1 MKILTKLFLTILS
14 FITLSFLITSCSLF
28 NSVGNTDPIEVLYFK
43 DNYKVKNGDSV
54 RINWIFKNADSV
66 FIKELNIT
74 LTGNDSIWIYPK
86 SSNEYSIKAFNKNYD
101 YVTSFKINLLNP
113 LTGKSHKPIETGGEK
128 PVIDFTQ
135 PSIELTPYL
144 NGMLHKNIRHNFSQL
159 KISEYD
165 LDNNILTF
173 NLLLLDEFG
182 NFIADYK
189 GEDLQ
194 IEATLFNE
202 YDRLKSSSSFLGA
215 KEFESKEPIHTYI
228 LIENSLAAFN
238 LQKVFE
244 ELRESLQNFDSND
257 DVSLYLYN
265 QDLNKII
272 ENASP
277 GEAFLSIN
285 PVAVT
290 SSGTNAS
297 SYALIEVLKKV
308 IDNKNPKDKSIIILI
323 SFSGDNSSITTS
335 LTDAAQIARANK
347 IPVYTI
353 GIGSDIKTYQL
364 NPLSQSTGAKMYLV
378 DNSDLTSISNIL
390 NEIYFCHKIGYQ
402 FELSSN
408 HIPNTAKLLNFNV
421 SLPTSN
427 GFLNDSTK
435 VYLKTPEIFI
445 PYQIISLF
453 NYSSD
458 VIKEEYTS
466 KIKELADL
474 LIDNPNTV
482 VELIGFSNYETNYDD
497 EDIELSLNRAKQV
510 KDLLIKFGANENQI
524 RTRGKGNNNPLYYM
538 PNKEWQLMYNRRAEI
553 RWLDPSLLPYEI
565 SAEIAESEQSA
576 LKFVEFW
583 TNRGYR
589 SYFERRV
596 FKDEIKYV
604 VKIWGFASES
614 EALNAIKNLQFL
626 KPDVNFKV
634 E

>member
-1 MKILTKLFLTILS
+1 MKILRKLFLTILS
-14 FITLSFLITSCSLF
+14 FITVSFLITSCSLF

-43 DNYKVKNGDSV
+43 DSYKVKNGDSV

-144 NGMLHKNIRHNFSQL
+144 NGMLHKNIRHNFNQL
-159 KISEYD
+159 KISEYN

-194 IEATLFNE
+194 IEATLYNE

-285 PVAVT
+285 PVAIT

-308 IDNKNPKDKSIIILI
+308 IDNKNPKDKSIVVLI

-347 IPVYTI
+347 IPVYTV

-378 DNSDLTSISNIL
+378 DNSDLASISNVL

-402 FELSSN
+402 FELSLDQ
-408 HIPNTAKLLNFNV
+408 IPINAKLLNFNV

-435 VYLKTPEIFI
+435 VYLKTPEIYI

-497 EDIELSLNRAKQV
+497 EDIELSLNRAKRV
-510 KDLLIKFGANENQI
+510 KDLLIKFGSNENQI

-553 RWLDPSLLPYEI
+553 RWLDPYLLPYEI

-583 TNRGYR
+583 SNRGFR

-626 KPDVNFKV
+626 KPDVNFNV

>member
-1 MKILTKLFLTILS
+1 MKILRKLFLTILS
-14 FITLSFLITSCSLF
+14 FITISLLITSCSLF

-113 LTGKSHKPIETGGEK
+113 LTGKSHKPIETGGDK

-144 NGMLHKNIRHNFSQL
+144 NGILHKNIRHNFSQL
-159 KISEYD
+159 KISEYN

-194 IEATLFNE
+194 IEATLFNQ
-202 YDRLKSSSSFLGA
+202 YDRLKSSLTFLGA
-215 KEFESKEPIHTYI
+215 KEFDSKEQIHAYI

-285 PVAVT
+285 PVAIT

-308 IDNKNPKDKSIIILI
+308 IDNKNPKDKSIVILL
-323 SFSGDNSSITTS
+323 SFSSDNSSITTS

-378 DNSDLTSISNIL
+378 DNSDLNFISNIL

-408 HIPNTAKLLNFNV
+408 HIPNNTKLLNFKV

-435 VYLKTPEIFI
+435 VYLKTPEIYI

-466 KIKELADL
+466 KIKELAAL

-497 EDIELSLNRAKQV
+497 EDIELSLNRAKRV

-583 TNRGYR
+583 TNRGFR

>member
-1 MKILTKLFLTILS
+1 MKILRKLFLTILS
-14 FITLSFLITSCSLF
+14 FITISFLITSCSLF

-113 LTGKSHKPIETGGEK
+113 LTGKSHKPIETGGDK

-144 NGMLHKNIRHNFSQL
+144 NGILHKNIRHNFSQL
-159 KISEYD
+159 KISEYN

-194 IEATLFNE
+194 IEATLFNQ
-202 YDRLKSSSSFLGA
+202 YDRLKSSLTFLGA
-215 KEFESKEPIHTYI
+215 KEFESKEPIHAYI

-285 PVAVT
+285 PVAIT

-308 IDNKNPKDKSIIILI
+308 IDNKNPKDKSIVILL
-323 SFSGDNSSITTS
+323 SFSSDNSSITTS

-378 DNSDLTSISNIL
+378 DNSDLNFISNIL

-408 HIPNTAKLLNFNV
+408 HIPNNAKLLNFNV

-435 VYLKTPEIFI
+435 VYLKTPEIYI

-466 KIKELADL
+466 KIKELAAL
-474 LIDNPNTV
+474 LNDNPNTV

-497 EDIELSLNRAKQV
+497 EDIELSLNRAKRV

-583 TNRGYR
+583 TNRGFR

>member
-1 MKILTKLFLTILS
+1 MKILRKLFLTILS
-14 FITLSFLITSCSLF
+14 FITISLLITSCSLF

-113 LTGKSHKPIETGGEK
+113 LTGKSHKPIETGGDK

-144 NGMLHKNIRHNFSQL
+144 NGILHKNIRHNFSQL
-159 KISEYD
+159 KISEYN

-194 IEATLFNE
+194 IEATLFNQ
-202 YDRLKSSSSFLGA
+202 YDRLKSSLTFLGA
-215 KEFESKEPIHTYI
+215 KEFESKEPIHAYI

-285 PVAVT
+285 PVAIT

-308 IDNKNPKDKSIIILI
+308 IDNKNPKDKSIVILL
-323 SFSGDNSSITTS
+323 SFSSDNSSITTS

-378 DNSDLTSISNIL
+378 DNSDLNFISNIL

-408 HIPNTAKLLNFNV
+408 HIPNNTKLLNFKV

-435 VYLKTPEIFI
+435 VYLKTPEIYI

-466 KIKELADL
+466 KIKELAAL

-497 EDIELSLNRAKQV
+497 EDIELSLNRAKRV

-583 TNRGYR
+583 TNRGFR